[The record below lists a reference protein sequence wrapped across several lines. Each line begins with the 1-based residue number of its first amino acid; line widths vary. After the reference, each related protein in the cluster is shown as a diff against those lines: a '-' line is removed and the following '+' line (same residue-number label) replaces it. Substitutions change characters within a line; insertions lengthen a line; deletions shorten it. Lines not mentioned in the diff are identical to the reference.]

1 MILYK
6 STQVLISS
14 PTASILAFIARDII
28 IKFLALYSL
37 QHHSYLLYSTI
48 YPIHRLELF
57 SLVVTRQDSLSDLR
71 QIQGSC
77 L

>member
-28 IKFLALYSL
+28 IKIPSIILTA
-37 QHHSYLLYSTI
+37 T
-48 YPIHRLELF
+48 
-57 SLVVTRQDSLSDLR
+57 SLVLTILHDLSNSSPRAVFASCHKTRFS
-71 QIQGSC
+71 
-77 L
+77 